1 MQVKRQLDA
10 HRSAVEKE
18 LKIMIMERDEIE
30 RIVKNAQFGEEV
42 TVHVRLADMLKKGIP
57 VPINSAKLKVVLH
70 ETFILNLEL
79 TKEQIENCNDKYILF
94 STDESKQ
101 YKQELIV
108 SQNYKVIDEKYCLE
122 FEDLK
127 NELNYSL
134 VLKPANSE
142 EEIYFFKNISKKEL
156 LKEE

>member
-1 MQVKRQLDA
+1 M
-10 HRSAVEKE
+10 
-18 LKIMIMERDEIE
+18 
-30 RIVKNAQFGEEV
+30 
-42 TVHVRLADMLKKGIP
+42 
-57 VPINSAKLKVVLH
+57 H

-156 LKEE
+156 LKDK

>member
-1 MQVKRQLDA
+1 MT
-10 HRSAVEKE
+10 
-18 LKIMIMERDEIE
+18 
-30 RIVKNAQFGEEV
+30 N
-42 TVHVRLADMLKKGIP
+42 
-57 VPINSAKLKVVLH
+57 
-70 ETFILNLEL
+70 
-79 TKEQIENCNDKYILF
+79 YILF

-108 SQNYKVIDEKYCLE
+108 YQNYKVIDEKYCLE

>member
-1 MQVKRQLDA
+1 
-10 HRSAVEKE
+10 
-18 LKIMIMERDEIE
+18 MIMEREEIE

-57 VPINSAKLKVVLH
+57 VPINCVKIKVVLH

-79 TKEQIENCNDKYILF
+79 TKEQIEACNDKYILF
-94 STDESKQ
+94 STDSAKQ
-101 YKQELIV
+101 YEQELIV
-108 SQNYKVIDEKYCLE
+108 SKNFKIIDEKYCLE

-134 VLKPANSE
+134 VLKPENSE

-156 LKEE
+156 LKEK